1 MDQGSKRA
9 ADSPNVWG
17 DETDNFFDF
26 DISTVAAKPQESH
39 KPLPRSPVF
48 RYQSLSYR
56 VVFVIFESHSLLLI
70 PPSTYSKLFCI
81 AEQRQLERNTVLA
94 RRL

>member
-1 MDQGSKRA
+1 MSKIISLITRGMNKGSRRA

-39 KPLPRSPVF
+39 KSDERTSLPLSLVF
-48 RYQSLSYR
+48 RYVY
-56 VVFVIFESHSLLLI
+56 I
-70 PPSTYSKLFCI
+70 
-81 AEQRQLERNTVLA
+81 N
-94 RRL
+94 